1 MESVKLLNYME
12 NIRYDRKMT
21 LEEYLSDVI
30 SQRQY
35 YRYRSGESE
44 APFEVIIKF
53 ASKLQIPLLKLISNY
68 QTHTENEVAF
78 IKEYFNLVLS
88 KNLDDAKQLINSRQD
103 LMLLDEDSRVF
114 YQIAAILHRF
124 YSGNITETE
133 MISSLKATSD
143 FTNILKKEILH
154 DSEVYYLGIIM
165 EFSPKDREIIFQ
177 KMRNLRENKKLL
189 LGGNV
194 LFNAQVFFWIIK
206 NLGRMGEFEE
216 LIEIANEAI
225 KFNESNYSYY
235 LLEYFNYYKALAYH
249 ELKDAVRFDES
260 IKETILYILH
270 LDKEKREHFI
280 NMIKKDTE
288 IDSKSFIIE
297 KITEEL

>member
-1 MESVKLLNYME
+1 VESVKLLNYME

-21 LEEYLSDVI
+21 LDEYLQNVI

-53 ASKLQIPLLKLISNY
+53 AAKLQIPLLKLISNY
-68 QTHTENEVAF
+68 QTHTEDEVAF
-78 IKEYFNLVLS
+78 IKKYFNLVLR
-88 KNLDDAKQLINSRQD
+88 KNLDEAKRLINSRQD

-124 YSGNITETE
+124 YSNNISKSE
-133 MISSLKATSD
+133 MIASLKATSD
-143 FTNILKKEILH
+143 FTNILRKEILH

-165 EFSPKDREIIFQ
+165 EFSVKDREIIFE
-177 KMRNLRENKKLL
+177 KLRNLRENKKLL

-216 LIEIANEAI
+216 LVEIANEAI
-225 KFNESNYSYY
+225 EFNVSNYSYY
-235 LLEYFNYYKALAYH
+235 LLEYFYYYKALAYH
-249 ELKDAVRFDES
+249 ALKDVEHFNEAL
-260 IKETILYILH
+260 KEAILYVLH
-270 LDKEKREHFI
+270 LDSEKREHFLE
-280 NMIKKDTE
+280 MIKKDTE
-288 IDSKSFIIE
+288 INAKTFIID
-297 KITEEL
+297 KIMEEL